1 MQTIE
6 QTRNALQQ
14 LAAPALQTESL
25 PLLQAVGRIAAE
37 PVVAA
42 FDMPAF
48 DNSAMDGF
56 AIAFH
61 ADSANTAFHLIGTVF
76 AGDAQSMHLQPGQA
90 ARVFTGAR
98 LPANTSAV
106 VMQEQCEWTDRT
118 LQIQQLPPAGQHM
131 RRAGSELAKGSDI
144 LQRGQIISPLQ
155 TGLLASLGVAAL
167 TVYRKLRVA
176 VLSSGNELCEP
187 GQALS
192 SGQIYDANRPQ
203 LLALLQACGFEAIDA
218 GIVRDDPTQIDA
230 RLRASLLQADVLI
243 TSGGASVGEADWMR
257 DVIAGLGQ
265 LHQWKVSIKPG
276 KPFGFGTV
284 LGKPVLML
292 PGNPVSALVTLWMI
306 AMPWLRRCAG
316 ASDAALPQ
324 RRVRLSAAVSNHDQ
338 RPHLMRSTLECTEQG
353 WLATVSAQQGSG
365 ALSSLAQADCLVE
378 VPPQTSFS
386 AGDTAIAWLLPQTGT
401 QLL

>member
-1 MQTIE
+1 
-6 QTRNALQQ
+6 
-14 LAAPALQTESL
+14 
-25 PLLQAVGRIAAE
+25 
-37 PVVAA
+37 
-42 FDMPAF
+42 
-48 DNSAMDGF
+48 
-56 AIAFH
+56 
-61 ADSANTAFHLIGTVF
+61 
-76 AGDAQSMHLQPGQA
+76 
-90 ARVFTGAR
+90 
-98 LPANTSAV
+98 
-106 VMQEQCEWTDRT
+106 MQEQCEWTDST
-118 LQIQQLPPAGQHM
+118 LEIQQLPPAGQHM

-155 TGLLASLGVAAL
+155 IGLLASLGVAAL

-218 GIVRDDPTQIDA
+218 GIVRDDPAQIDA
-230 RLRASLLQADVLI
+230 RLRASLAQADVLI

-292 PGNPVSALVTLWMI
+292 PGNPVSALVTIWMI

-316 ASDAALPQ
+316 AADAALPQ

-338 RPHLMRSTLECTEQG
+338 RPHLMRSTLDCTEQG

-378 VPPQTSFS
+378 VPPQASYV

-401 QLL
+401 QWL